1 MENITLDEWND
12 EMTLNLIPDT
22 LMLAVY
28 LIVGICGNSI
38 EIVVYAIQMNE
49 VNDERYFIPILAT
62 SDLIAVLYC
71 TIPFIQSNIFHYEHN
86 AMNFKL
92 KSISLKVILA
102 DFAYPVSTLWWTYFQ
117 RLLSNLP
124 FLSHSYCHT

>member
-38 EIVVYAIQMNE
+38 VIVVYAIHMNE
-49 VNDERYFIPILAT
+49 VSDERYFIPILAT

-71 TIPFIQSNIFHYEHN
+71 
-86 AMNFKL
+86 A
-92 KSISLKVILA
+92 
-102 DFAYPVSTLWWTYFQ
+102 
-117 RLLSNLP
+117 
-124 FLSHSYCHT
+124 SYGI

>member
-71 TIPFIQSNIFHYEHN
+71 TYT
-86 AMNFKL
+86 
-92 KSISLKVILA
+92 SIVLE
-102 DFAYPVSTLWWTYFQ
+102 F
-117 RLLSNLP
+117 
-124 FLSHSYCHT
+124 

>member
-71 TIPFIQSNIFHYEHN
+71 TYTWIVLEF
-86 AMNFKL
+86 
-92 KSISLKVILA
+92 
-102 DFAYPVSTLWWTYFQ
+102 
-117 RLLSNLP
+117 
-124 FLSHSYCHT
+124 